1 MQAGKRTRF
10 SPSSCSPSVSREAEP
25 ERDLGAKG
33 PTSSSSG
40 ERKHEREMEQA
51 DDRDDDLRME
61 GCDET
66 NCGEEED
73 EEAQEASADADD
85 PDDSQVE
92 EEDVDAERLS
102 FLNNFVAEVIE
113 DLRSPDGVE
122 DGLGIVRDPD
132 PSASEQFFQWL
143 IHPLSVG
150 RFHEQFW
157 EKRPFLIR
165 RPRNRSLYEGWFEK
179 EDIETLFE
187 RETLKY
193 GMNVDVTKYKD
204 GARANFST
212 EGAAKANQVWKK
224 FAKGWSVRILHPQRW
239 SNSLF
244 LLLSAFERY
253 WHCVAGCN
261 AYLTPAKSQG
271 FSPHYDDIEAFVL
284 QTEGKK
290 RWRCYRPRSLDDVL
304 PRFSS
309 PDFSQDD
316 IGDPILDEILEPGDL
331 LYMPR
336 GTIHQAEATSDTHS
350 LHITVS
356 VGQRNTW
363 SDYLELALP
372 RALELAW
379 EDHLLLRESLPRDF
393 ATYMGVAHSDKDDP
407 RRAAFLER
415 VILCMDR
422 LVKSGP
428 WDSAVDQMAV
438 KFLQARLPL
447 PHVPDSEATKEGGS
461 LIKLNMMSKVRL
473 VAPDVARFVVEEDSA
488 VLYHML
494 NNSRALH
501 NELSDSCEAGSVPGS
516 SLEFPLDFAPAL
528 EELITAYPTP
538 VCVSNLSID
547 SKQAALD
554 LVTQLY
560 KSGLLVVMK

>member
-1 MQAGKRTRF
+1 MQAGKRARF
-10 SPSSCSPSVSREAEP
+10 SPPACSKGTETEKY
-25 ERDLGAKG
+25 LGPRATTG
-33 PTSSSSG
+33 SSSG
-40 ERKHEREMEQA
+40 EGENEREMEQA
-51 DDRDDDLRME
+51 DLELRME

-66 NCGEEED
+66 NCSAGVEEV
-73 EEAQEASADADD
+73 AQEGSADGDD
-85 PDDSQVE
+85 HENSQIE

-102 FLNNFVAEVIE
+102 YLNAFVAEVIE
-113 DLRSPDGVE
+113 DCRSPGGVE
-122 DGLGIVRDPD
+122 DGLGVARDPD
-132 PSASEQFFQWL
+132 PTAAEQFFQWL
-143 IHPLSVG
+143 IHPLSIEK
-150 RFHEQFW
+150 FHQQFW

-165 RPRNRSLYEGWFEK
+165 RPQNRSLYEGWFEK
-179 EDIETLFE
+179 EDIGSLLE
-187 RETLKY
+187 RETLRY
-193 GMNVDVTKYKD
+193 GLNVDVTKYKD

-212 EGAAKANQVWKK
+212 EGAAKATQVWKK

-271 FSPHYDDIEAFVL
+271 FSPHFDDIEAFVL
-284 QTEGKK
+284 QTEGRK
-290 RWRCYRPRSLDDVL
+290 RWRCYKPRSLDDVL
-304 PRFSS
+304 PKFSS
-309 PDFSQDD
+309 PDFSQDE
-316 IGDPILDEILEPGDL
+316 IGEPILDEILEPGDL

-438 KFLQARLPL
+438 KFIQSRLPL
-447 PHVPDSEATKEGGS
+447 PHMLESEMTKEGRS
-461 LIKLNMMSKVRL
+461 LAITSKVRL

-494 NNSRALH
+494 NNSRSSH
-501 NELSDSCEAGSVPGS
+501 NESHDVCDGDSSI
-516 SLEFPLDFAPAL
+516 EFPLDYAPAL
-528 EELITAYPTP
+528 EELITAYPAP
-538 VCVSNLSID
+538 VFESIARRHF
-547 SKQAALD
+547 STNSAM
-554 LVTQLY
+554 
-560 KSGLLVVMK
+560 SG

>member
-1 MQAGKRTRF
+1 MQAGKRARL
-10 SPSSCSPSVSREAEP
+10 SPPTCSPSVSKGTEADK
-25 ERDLGAKG
+25 DLGARG
-33 PTSSSSG
+33 TTGSG
-40 ERKHEREMEQA
+40 SGVRENEREVQEV
-51 DDRDDDLRME
+51 DIDLRME
-61 GCDET
+61 GCDES
-66 NCGEEED
+66 NCDAAEA
-73 EEAQEASADADD
+73 AQEGSADGDEHEN
-85 PDDSQVE
+85 SQIE

-102 FLNNFVAEVIE
+102 YLNGFVAEVIE
-113 DLRSPDGVE
+113 DSRSPGGVE
-122 DGLGIVRDPD
+122 DGLGIARDPD
-132 PSASEQFFQWL
+132 PSAAEQFFQWL
-143 IHPLSVG
+143 IHPLSVE
-150 RFHEQFW
+150 RFHQQFW
-157 EKRPFLIR
+157 EKKPFLIR
-165 RPRNRSLYEGWFEK
+165 RPCNRSLYEGWFEK
-179 EDIETLFE
+179 EDIESLLE
-187 RETLKY
+187 RETLRY
-193 GMNVDVTKYKD
+193 GLNVDVTKYKD

-212 EGAAKANQVWKK
+212 EGAAKATQVWKK

-290 RWRCYRPRSLDDVL
+290 RWRCYKPRSLDDVL
-304 PRFSS
+304 PKFSS
-309 PDFSQDD
+309 PDFSQEE
-316 IGDPILDEILEPGDL
+316 IGEPILDEILGPGDL

-438 KFLQARLPL
+438 KFIQARLPL
-447 PHVPDSEATKEGGS
+447 PHTPEAEVTKDGS
-461 LIKLNMMSKVRL
+461 LLATLNSTSKVRL

-494 NNSRALH
+494 NNSRVLH
-501 NELSDSCEAGSVPGS
+501 NESYDFETDSSI
-516 SLEFPLDFAPAL
+516 EFPLDYAPAL

-547 SKQAALD
+547 SKKAAMD
-554 LVTQLY
+554 LVSQLFVA
-560 KSGLLVVMK
+560 GLLVVVS